1 MALSTPTSNGSRR
14 FNPLPS
20 PSRNETPR
28 SAGLIR
34 PTLPQKSVTTASIDD
49 AYVSFILYCNP
60 AVPLETDT
68 AALREAFRTP
78 PKSEGKS
85 FSTYTLFELIKQL
98 HAKELKTWAEL
109 ALKLGVEPP
118 DHDKG
123 QSSQKIQQYAV
134 RLKVKYIQL
143 IQEQR
148 DLPAVA
154 MDAFH
159 AHKCLLRL
167 SDGQPAS
174 LLDPDPE

>member
-1 MALSTPTSNGSRR
+1 MALSTPTSNGTRR

-20 PSRNETPR
+20 PGKNETPR
-28 SAGLIR
+28 SVGMVR
-34 PTLPQKSVTTASIDD
+34 PILPQKSVTTASIED

-68 AALREAFRTP
+68 YALREAFRTP

-85 FSTYTLFELIKQL
+85 FSTFTLFELIKKL
-98 HAKELKTWAEL
+98 HSKELKTWAEL

-134 RLKVKYIQL
+134 RLKVKFIQF
-143 IQEQR
+143 Q
-148 DLPAVA
+148 
-154 MDAFH
+154 
-159 AHKCLLRL
+159 
-167 SDGQPAS
+167 
-174 LLDPDPE
+174 